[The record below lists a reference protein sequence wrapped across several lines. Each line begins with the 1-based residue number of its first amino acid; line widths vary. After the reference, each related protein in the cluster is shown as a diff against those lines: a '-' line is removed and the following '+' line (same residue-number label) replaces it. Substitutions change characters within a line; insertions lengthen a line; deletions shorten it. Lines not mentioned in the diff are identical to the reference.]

1 MSELYLAYNDNNN
14 PKYLVI
20 APNNFDND
28 ITVCNIVHYYTIIE
42 IPNRN
47 RNQPNY
53 YYFISFSIFICIFTT
68 LMLTIVVVTHQK
80 KI

>member
-1 MSELYLAYNDNNN
+1 MSELYLAYNNND

-28 ITVCNIVHYYTIIE
+28 ITVYNIVNYYTIIE
-42 IPNRN
+42 ISSRN

-53 YYFISFSIFICIFTT
+53 YYFILFSIFICIFTT
-68 LMLTIVVVTHQK
+68 LMLTIDFVTHHK
-80 KI
+80 KL